1 MAVLVVAPVAVALA
15 VPLAADGKS
24 STRSS
29 EETTTSTLMK
39 LSSLFTSQ
47 LFYQSLPVQRLKFV
61 SSIQDKIK
69 TMVRTVLK
77 SEKKKRRK

>member
-1 MAVLVVAPVAVALA
+1 MAVLVVAPDAMPVA

-24 STRSS
+24 SRRSS
-29 EETTTSTLMK
+29 EETTMSTLMK

-61 SSIQDKIK
+61 SSIQGQK
-69 TMVRTVLK
+69 TMVKTVLK